1 MPVPRVSCEIQ
12 NDSLPVDMDH
22 ALQDILVKS
31 AEAWGATWKY
41 MPSGAGHDSE
51 VMARHVPAA
60 MLFVP
65 SVEGRSHSAAEYTTV
80 QDAVRGARVLA
91 TALYQL
97 AY

>member
-1 MPVPRVSCEIQ
+1 MWRIKS
-12 NDSLPVDMDH
+12 DGLPVDMDR
-22 ALQDILVKS
+22 ALQDVLVKS
-31 AEAWGATWKY
+31 AEACGATWKY

-51 VMARHVPAA
+51 PMARHVPTA

>member
-1 MPVPRVSCEIQ
+1 MRMWRIKS
-12 NDSLPVDMDH
+12 DGLPVDMDR
-22 ALQDILVKS
+22 ALQDVLVKS
-31 AEAWGATWKY
+31 AKACGAKWKY
-41 MPSGAGHDSE
+41 MPSGADHDSE
-51 VMARHVPAA
+51 PMARHVPAA

-91 TALYQL
+91 TALFQL